1 MPGYLRR
8 ARREPTLLR
17 LDDAD
22 VVDPCAGCISCHAHH
37 TLPSS
42 RPEGVNKALFG
53 SFVIFDLKPLSE
65 EQQQQAVESQLALI
79 PYKRSS

>member
-22 VVDPCAGCISCHAHH
+22 VVDPCSC
-37 TLPSS
+37 L
-42 RPEGVNKALFG
+42 VLY
-53 SFVIFDLKPLSE
+53 LLSC
-65 EQQQQAVESQLALI
+65 V
-79 PYKRSS
+79 YT